1 LKINNLFV
9 LVFALVV
16 SSCADNKKSETLF
29 ERLSASYTG
38 IDFENTITTN
48 DSINIL
54 NYEYLYNGGG
64 VGVGDFNNDNLPDVF
79 FSANLTSG
87 KLYLNK
93 GALKFEDITSTS
105 GIDTSGKWTTGVSVI
120 DVNQDGYDDIYL
132 SVGGMGNKS
141 EFPNLLYINNGDLT
155 FTEAAAEYGLADQG
169 ESIQAVFFDYDLDGD
184 LDMYLLTGGGFE
196 NSAISVRAMQTN
208 GTARNTDRLYRND
221 YNDKLGHPVFTNV
234 SAEAGITFEGFGL
247 GVSVL
252 DANNDNWPDLYISN
266 DYLSRDYVYV
276 NQQDGTFKEKG
287 EAYFGHM
294 SHFSMGNDVADLD
307 NNGFTE
313 VITVDM
319 LPEDL
324 KRRKLM
330 SGANSYDLFQIALRY
345 GYGHQYM
352 RNMLQRNNGNG
363 TFSEI
368 GQFSGIDKTDWS
380 WAPLIADFDNDGL
393 NDLFIS
399 NGFGK
404 DITDMD
410 FVKFRENQG
419 SSFGG
424 GATLQKAVK
433 DCLVNRPAIKVA
445 NYSFKNQGNL
455 KFKKSTKEWG
465 FEDASVSSGA
475 VYADFD
481 NDGDLDLMV
490 SNINA
495 PAFVY
500 KNTLRDSLSAQTNY
514 LKINFKGTPKNPHAI
529 GAAVKIYTPGGQKL
543 RINQPVRGFQSS
555 VSTTLHFG
563 LNDATIIDSMI
574 INWPD
579 GKQSVKRAIAANQ
592 QITVSYN
599 DESYQPVSAE
609 SKPLYFRKDSTIQF
623 THKDRFYNDYATQP
637 LLMHNFSNQGPSLA
651 AGDLNGDGL
660 EDLFVGGSYGEASSI
675 LYQNEQGDF
684 ETVTL
689 PETALYEDTAALIF
703 DANNDGRQ
711 DLYITSGGSE
721 RYVDHKAYQDRFY
734 LNTVNGLE
742 LQVLPELLSSTAT
755 VAAGDFDKDGDL
767 DLFVGGRVV
776 PGKFPSAPQSFL
788 LKNTNGKFEDVTATY
803 GAILQH
809 IGMVTSAVFTDFNAD
824 GKQDLVLVGEFMPIT
839 FLENSGEKFV
849 DKTTDFGLQNT
860 TGLWNSLLATDIDKD
875 GDLDFIAGNMGQNTV
890 LHSKDNKPLKV
901 DYADFDNNGY
911 LDPIF
916 SKYEEGAYFP
926 LASLDQLSQQLPML
940 KKKLLYY
947 NSFAKASTQD
957 LLDLLKTPAKSLE
970 AAELRSVLIENTGN
984 TKFNLK
990 PLPQEVQLAPVNAML
1005 TTDLNNDGFV
1015 DLLLVGNNYG
1025 TEVNGG
1031 RYDASF
1037 GITLLN
1043 DQRGGFEV
1051 LPNKESGFLVKGDSK
1066 SIVKVS
1072 KGSSDMVVV
1081 GRNGESLATFI
1092 FLDTNTHNL
1101 NTK

>member
-1 LKINNLFV
+1 MKINNLFV

-79 FSANLTSG
+79 FSGNLTSG

-93 GALKFEDITSTS
+93 GALKFEDITSAS

-120 DVNQDGYDDIYL
+120 DVNQDGYDDVYL

-155 FTEAAAEYGLADQG
+155 FTEAAVEYGLADQG

-221 YNDKLGHPVFTNV
+221 YDDKLGHPVFTNV

-266 DYLSRDYVYV
+266 DYLSRDLLYV
-276 NQQDGTFKEKG
+276 NQQNGTFNEEG
-287 EAYFGHM
+287 LTYFGHM
-294 SHFSMGNDVADLD
+294 SHFSMGNDVADID
-307 NNGFTE
+307 NDGFTD

-330 SGANSYDLFQIALRY
+330 SGANSYDIFQIALRY

-352 RNMLQRNNGNG
+352 RNMLQHNNGDG
-363 TFSEI
+363 TYSEI
-368 GQFSGIDKTDWS
+368 GQFAGIDKTDWS
-380 WAPLIADFDNDGL
+380 WAPLLADFDNDGF
-393 NDLFIS
+393 NDLYIT

-410 FVKFRENQG
+410 FVKFRESKS
-419 SSFGG
+419 SSFGSG
-424 GATLQKAVK
+424 GQLQKAVK
-433 DCLVNRPAIKVA
+433 DCLTTRPAIKVA
-445 NYSFKNQGNL
+445 NYAFKNVDGRSFIKN
-455 KFKKSTKEWG
+455 TETWG
-465 FEDASVSSGA
+465 FEEASISSGA

-481 NDGDLDLMV
+481 NDGDLDLMA

-500 KNTLRDSLSAQTNY
+500 KNTLNDSLGLQTNY
-514 LKINFKGTPKNPHAI
+514 LKVDLQGSKNNLKGI
-529 GAAVKIYTPGGQKL
+529 GATVRVYSGSTEKI
-543 RINQPVRGFQSS
+543 RVNNPVRGFQST

-563 LNDATIIDSMI
+563 LKDHRTIDSLI
-574 INWPD
+574 VQWPD
-579 GKQSVKRAIAANQ
+579 GKQSVERNIKVNGLL
-592 QITVSYN
+592 TVSYN
-599 DESYQPVSAE
+599 DASYIPQATTDQATFLTRAE
-609 SKPLYFRKDSTIQF
+609 AIDFE
-623 THKDRFYNDYATQP
+623 HKDRFNNDYATQP
-637 LLMHNFSNQGPSLA
+637 LLMHKYSEQGPSLA
-651 AGDLNGDGL
+651 VGDLNGDGL
-660 EDLFVGGSYGEASSI
+660 EDVFIGGSYGENSTI
-675 LYQNEQGDF
+675 LYQQNDQSFKKQE
-684 ETVTL
+684 L
-689 PETALYEDTAALIF
+689 PETELFEDGEAVFF
-703 DANNDGRQ
+703 DANNDGKL
-711 DLYITSGGSE
+711 DLYVTSGGSE
-721 RYVDHKAYQDRFY
+721 RYAGHKAYQDRLYF
-734 LNTVNGLE
+734 NTASGFVA
-742 LQVLPELLSSTAT
+742 QPLPEMLMSTYT
-755 VAAGDFDKDGDL
+755 VAVADYDNDGFV
-767 DLFVGGRVV
+767 DLFLGGRVV
-776 PGKFPSAPQSFL
+776 PGKFPTAPESYI
-788 LKNTNGKFEDVTATY
+788 LKNNGGNFVDVTAEVCPFLKN
-803 GAILQH
+803 A
-809 IGMVTSAVFTDFNAD
+809 GMVTAATFSDYNKD
-824 GKQDLVLVGEFMPIT
+824 GNIDLILAGEFMPIT
-839 FLENSGEKFV
+839 VLENTGSTFQN
-849 DKTTDFGLQNT
+849 KTEALGLSKT
-860 TGLWNSLLATDIDKD
+860 TGLWNSIAVADFDND
-875 GDLDFIAGNMGQNTV
+875 GDTDFVAGNIGLNTV
-890 LHSKDNKPLKV
+890 LNSGQNKALKV

-911 LDPIF
+911 VDPIF

-926 LASLDQLSQQLPML
+926 IATLDQLTQQLPQL
-940 KKKLLYY
+940 KKNFLYY
-947 NSFAKASTQD
+947 HKFAQATTSE
-957 LLDLLKTPAKSLE
+957 LLQLLKTPFKTLE
-970 AAELRSVLIENTGN
+970 AKELRSIFIEQKDTGFEVL
-984 TKFNLK
+984 
-990 PLPQEVQLAPVNAML
+990 PLPNAVQLAPVNSIL
-1005 TTDLNNDGFV
+1005 VEDLNQDGFP
-1015 DLLLVGNNYG
+1015 DLLLLGNDFSA
-1025 TEVNGG
+1025 EVNGG

-1037 GITLLN
+1037 GTTLIN
-1043 DQRGGFEV
+1043 TKDGNFAEV
-1051 LPNKESGFLVKGDSK
+1051 SREKSGFKVAGDSK

-1072 KGSSDMVVV
+1072 TKDSNLILV
-1081 GRNGESLATFI
+1081 GRNGETLATFK
-1092 FLDTNTHNL
+1092 FENTKTHNL

>member
-1 LKINNLFV
+1 MKINNLFV

-79 FSANLTSG
+79 FSGNLTSG

-93 GALKFEDITSTS
+93 GALKFEDITSAS

-120 DVNQDGYDDIYL
+120 DVNQDGYDDVYL

-155 FTEAAAEYGLADQG
+155 FTEAAVEYGLADQG

-221 YNDKLGHPVFTNV
+221 YDDKLGHPVFTNV

-266 DYLSRDYVYV
+266 DYLSRDLLYV
-276 NQQDGTFKEKG
+276 NQQNGTFNEEG
-287 EAYFGHM
+287 LTYFGHM
-294 SHFSMGNDVADLD
+294 SHFSMGNDVADID
-307 NNGFTE
+307 NDGFTD

-330 SGANSYDLFQIALRY
+330 SGANSYDIFQIALRY

-352 RNMLQRNNGNG
+352 RNMLQHNNGDG
-363 TFSEI
+363 TYSEI
-368 GQFSGIDKTDWS
+368 GQFAGIDKTDWS
-380 WAPLIADFDNDGL
+380 WAPLLADFDNDGF
-393 NDLFIS
+393 NDLYIT

-410 FVKFRENQG
+410 FVKFRESKS
-419 SSFGG
+419 SSFGSG
-424 GATLQKAVK
+424 GQLQKAVK
-433 DCLVNRPAIKVA
+433 DCLTTRPAIKVA
-445 NYSFKNQGNL
+445 NYAFKNVDGRSFIKN
-455 KFKKSTKEWG
+455 TETWG
-465 FEDASVSSGA
+465 FEEASISSGA

-481 NDGDLDLMV
+481 NDGDLDLMA

-500 KNTLRDSLSAQTNY
+500 KNTLNDSLGLQTNY
-514 LKINFKGTPKNPHAI
+514 LKVDLQGSKNNLKGI
-529 GAAVKIYTPGGQKL
+529 GATVRVYSGSTEKI
-543 RINQPVRGFQSS
+543 RVNNPVRGFQST

-563 LNDATIIDSMI
+563 LKDHRTIDSLI
-574 INWPD
+574 VQWPD
-579 GKQSVKRAIAANQ
+579 GKQSVERNIKVNGLL
-592 QITVSYN
+592 TVSYN
-599 DESYQPVSAE
+599 DASYIPQATTDQATFLTRAE
-609 SKPLYFRKDSTIQF
+609 AIDFE
-623 THKDRFYNDYATQP
+623 HKDRFNNDYATQP
-637 LLMHNFSNQGPSLA
+637 LLMHKYSEQGPSLA
-651 AGDLNGDGL
+651 VGDLNGDGL
-660 EDLFVGGSYGEASSI
+660 EDVFIGGSYGENSTI
-675 LYQNEQGDF
+675 LYQQNDQSFKKQE
-684 ETVTL
+684 L
-689 PETALYEDTAALIF
+689 PETELFEDGEAVFF
-703 DANNDGRQ
+703 DANNDGKL
-711 DLYITSGGSE
+711 DLYVTSGGSE
-721 RYVDHKAYQDRFY
+721 RYAGHKAYQDRLYF
-734 LNTVNGLE
+734 NTASGFVA
-742 LQVLPELLSSTAT
+742 QPLPEMLTSTYT
-755 VAAGDFDKDGDL
+755 VAVADYDNDGFV
-767 DLFVGGRVV
+767 DLFLGGRVV
-776 PGKFPSAPQSFL
+776 PGKFPTAPESYI
-788 LKNTNGKFEDVTATY
+788 LKNNGGNFVDVTAEVCPFLKN
-803 GAILQH
+803 A
-809 IGMVTSAVFTDFNAD
+809 GMVTAATFSDYNKD
-824 GKQDLVLVGEFMPIT
+824 GNIDLILAGEFMPIT
-839 FLENSGEKFV
+839 VLENTGSTFQN
-849 DKTTDFGLQNT
+849 KTEALGLSKT
-860 TGLWNSLLATDIDKD
+860 TGLWNSIAVADFDND
-875 GDLDFIAGNMGQNTV
+875 GDTDFVAGNIGLNTV
-890 LHSKDNKPLKV
+890 LNSGQNKALKV

-911 LDPIF
+911 VDPIF

-926 LASLDQLSQQLPML
+926 IATLDQLTQQLPQL
-940 KKKLLYY
+940 KKNFLYY
-947 NSFAKASTQD
+947 HKFAQATTSE
-957 LLDLLKTPAKSLE
+957 LLQLLKTPFKTLE
-970 AAELRSVLIENTGN
+970 AKELRSIFIEQKDTGFEVL
-984 TKFNLK
+984 
-990 PLPQEVQLAPVNAML
+990 PLPNAVQLAPVNSIL
-1005 TTDLNNDGFV
+1005 VEDLNQDGFP
-1015 DLLLVGNNYG
+1015 DLLLLGNDFSA
-1025 TEVNGG
+1025 EVNGG

-1037 GITLLN
+1037 GTTLIN
-1043 DQRGGFEV
+1043 TKDGNFAEV
-1051 LPNKESGFLVKGDSK
+1051 SREKSGFKVAGDSK

-1072 KGSSDMVVV
+1072 TKDSNLILV
-1081 GRNGESLATFI
+1081 GRNGETLATFK
-1092 FLDTNTHNL
+1092 FENTKTHNL

>member
-64 VGVGDFNNDNLPDVF
+64 VGVGDFNKDNLPDVF
-79 FSANLTSG
+79 FSGNLTSG

-93 GALKFEDITSTS
+93 GALKFEDITSAS
-105 GIDTSGKWTTGVSVI
+105 GINTSGKWTTGVSVI
-120 DVNQDGYDDIYL
+120 DVNQDGYDDVYL

-221 YNDKLGHPVFTNV
+221 YNEKLGHPVFTNV

-266 DYLSRDYVYV
+266 DYLSRDLLYV
-276 NQQDGTFKEKG
+276 NQQNGTFNEEG
-287 EAYFGHM
+287 LTYFGHM
-294 SHFSMGNDVADLD
+294 SHFSMGNDVADID
-307 NNGFTE
+307 NDGFTD

-330 SGANSYDLFQIALRY
+330 SGANSYDIFQIALRY

-352 RNMLQRNNGNG
+352 RNMLQHNNGDG
-363 TFSEI
+363 TYSEI
-368 GQFSGIDKTDWS
+368 GQFAGIDKTDWS
-380 WAPLIADFDNDGL
+380 WAPLLADFDNDGF
-393 NDLFIS
+393 NDLYIT

-410 FVKFRENQG
+410 FVKFRESKS
-419 SSFGG
+419 SSFGSG
-424 GATLQKAVK
+424 GELQKAVK
-433 DCLVNRPAIKVA
+433 DCLTTRPAIKVA
-445 NYSFKNQGNL
+445 NYAFKNVDGQS
-455 KFKKSTKEWG
+455 FTKNIEAWG
-465 FEDASVSSGA
+465 FEEASISSGA

-481 NDGDLDLMV
+481 NDGDLDLMA

-500 KNTLRDSLSAQTNY
+500 KNTLNDSLGLQTNY
-514 LKINFKGTPKNPHAI
+514 LKVDLQGSKNNLKGI
-529 GAAVKIYTPGGQKL
+529 GATVRVYSGSTE
-543 RINQPVRGFQSS
+543 RIRVNNPVRGFQST

-563 LNDATIIDSMI
+563 LKDHRTIDSLI
-574 INWPD
+574 VQWPD
-579 GKQSVKRAIAANQ
+579 GKKSIERNIKVNGLL
-592 QITVSYN
+592 TVSY
-599 DESYQPVSAE
+599 DEANYIPQDTTDQASFLTRVEAIDYE
-609 SKPLYFRKDSTIQF
+609 
-623 THKDRFYNDYATQP
+623 HKDRFNNDYATQP
-637 LLMHNFSNQGPSLA
+637 LLMHKYSEQGPSLA
-651 AGDLNGDGL
+651 VGDLNGDGL
-660 EDLFVGGSYGEASSI
+660 EDVFIGGSYGENSTI
-675 LYQNEQGDF
+675 LYQQKDYTFKKQE
-684 ETVTL
+684 L
-689 PETALYEDTAALIF
+689 PETELFEDGEAVIF
-703 DANNDGRQ
+703 DANNDGKL
-711 DLYITSGGSE
+711 DLYVTSGGSE
-721 RYVDHKAYQDRFY
+721 RYAGHKAYQDRLYF
-734 LNTVNGLE
+734 NTASGFVA
-742 LQVLPELLSSTAT
+742 QPLPEMLTSTYA
-755 VAAGDFDKDGDL
+755 VAAADFDNDGFV

-776 PGKFPSAPQSFL
+776 PGKFPTTPESYI
-788 LKNTNGKFEDVTATY
+788 LKNKGGNFVDVTAEVCPL
-803 GAILQH
+803 LQNA
-809 IGMVTSAVFTDFNAD
+809 GMVTDAAFSDYNKD
-824 GKQDLVLVGEFMPIT
+824 GNIDLILAGEFMPIT
-839 FLENSGEKFV
+839 VLENTGSTFENR
-849 DKTTDFGLQNT
+849 TETLGLSET
-860 TGLWNSLLATDIDKD
+860 TGLWNSIAVADFDND
-875 GDLDFIAGNMGQNTV
+875 GDTDFVAGNIGLNTV
-890 LHSKDNKPLKV
+890 LNSGQNKALKV

-911 LDPIF
+911 VDPIF

-926 LASLDQLSQQLPML
+926 IATLDQLTQQLPQL
-940 KKKLLYY
+940 KKNFLYY
-947 NSFAKASTQD
+947 HKFAQATTSE
-957 LLDLLKTPAKSLE
+957 LLQLLKTPFKTLE
-970 AAELRSVLIENTGN
+970 AKELRSIFIEQKDTGFEVL
-984 TKFNLK
+984 
-990 PLPQEVQLAPVNAML
+990 PLPNAVQLAPVNSIL
-1005 TTDLNNDGFV
+1005 VEDLNQDGFP
-1015 DLLLVGNNYG
+1015 DLLLVGNDYSA
-1025 TEVNGG
+1025 EVNGG

-1037 GITLLN
+1037 GTTLIN
-1043 DQRGGFEV
+1043 TKDGNFTEV
-1051 LPNKESGFLVKGDSK
+1051 SREKSGFTVAGDSK

-1072 KGSSDMVVV
+1072 TKDSNLILV
-1081 GRNGESLATFI
+1081 GRNGETLATFK
-1092 FLDTNTHNL
+1092 FKNTNTHNL

>member
-79 FSANLTSG
+79 FSGNLTSG

-93 GALKFEDITSTS
+93 GALKFEDITSAS

-120 DVNQDGYDDIYL
+120 DVNQDGYDDVYL

-155 FTEAAAEYGLADQG
+155 FTEAAVEYGLADQG

-221 YNDKLGHPVFTNV
+221 YDDKLGHPVFTNV

-266 DYLSRDYVYV
+266 DYLSRDLLYV
-276 NQQDGTFKEKG
+276 NQQNGTFNEEG
-287 EAYFGHM
+287 LTYFGHM
-294 SHFSMGNDVADLD
+294 SHFSMGNDVADID
-307 NNGFTE
+307 NDGFTD

-330 SGANSYDLFQIALRY
+330 SGANSYDIFQIALRY

-352 RNMLQRNNGNG
+352 RNMLQHNNGDG
-363 TFSEI
+363 TYSEI
-368 GQFSGIDKTDWS
+368 GQFAGIDKTDWS
-380 WAPLIADFDNDGL
+380 WAPLLADFDNDGF
-393 NDLFIS
+393 NDLYIT

-410 FVKFRENQG
+410 FVKFRESKS
-419 SSFGG
+419 SSFGSG
-424 GATLQKAVK
+424 GQLQKAVK
-433 DCLVNRPAIKVA
+433 DCLTTRPAIKVA
-445 NYSFKNQGNL
+445 NYAFKNVDGRSFIKN
-455 KFKKSTKEWG
+455 TETWG
-465 FEDASVSSGA
+465 FEEASISSGA

-481 NDGDLDLMV
+481 NDGDLDLMA

-500 KNTLRDSLSAQTNY
+500 KNTLNDSLGLQTNY
-514 LKINFKGTPKNPHAI
+514 LKVDLQGSKNNLKGI
-529 GAAVKIYTPGGQKL
+529 GATVRVYSGSTEKI
-543 RINQPVRGFQSS
+543 RVNNPVRGFQST

-563 LNDATIIDSMI
+563 LKDHRTIDSLI
-574 INWPD
+574 VQWPD
-579 GKQSVKRAIAANQ
+579 GKQSVERNIKVNGLL
-592 QITVSYN
+592 TVSYN
-599 DESYQPVSAE
+599 DASYIPQATTDQATFLTRAE
-609 SKPLYFRKDSTIQF
+609 AIDFE
-623 THKDRFYNDYATQP
+623 HKDRFNNDYATQP
-637 LLMHNFSNQGPSLA
+637 LLMHKYSEQGPSLA
-651 AGDLNGDGL
+651 VGDLNGDGL
-660 EDLFVGGSYGEASSI
+660 EDVFIGGSYGENSTI
-675 LYQNEQGDF
+675 LYQQNDQSFKKQE
-684 ETVTL
+684 L
-689 PETALYEDTAALIF
+689 PETELFEDGEAVFF
-703 DANNDGRQ
+703 DANNDGKL
-711 DLYITSGGSE
+711 DLYVTSGGSE
-721 RYVDHKAYQDRFY
+721 RYAGHKAYQDRLYF
-734 LNTVNGLE
+734 NTASGFVA
-742 LQVLPELLSSTAT
+742 QPLPEMLMSTYT
-755 VAAGDFDKDGDL
+755 VAVADYDNDGFV
-767 DLFVGGRVV
+767 DLFLGGRVV
-776 PGKFPSAPQSFL
+776 PGKFPTAPESYI
-788 LKNTNGKFEDVTATY
+788 LKNNGGNFVDVTAEVCPFLKN
-803 GAILQH
+803 A
-809 IGMVTSAVFTDFNAD
+809 GMVTAATFSDYNKD
-824 GKQDLVLVGEFMPIT
+824 GNIDLILAGEFMPIT
-839 FLENSGEKFV
+839 VLENTGSTFQN
-849 DKTTDFGLQNT
+849 KTEALGLSKT
-860 TGLWNSLLATDIDKD
+860 TGLWNSIAVADFDND
-875 GDLDFIAGNMGQNTV
+875 GDTDFVAGNIGLNTV
-890 LHSKDNKPLKV
+890 LNSGQNKALKV

-911 LDPIF
+911 VDPIF

-926 LASLDQLSQQLPML
+926 IATLDQLTQQLPQL
-940 KKKLLYY
+940 KKNFLYY
-947 NSFAKASTQD
+947 HKFAQATTSE
-957 LLDLLKTPAKSLE
+957 LLQLLKTPFKTLE
-970 AAELRSVLIENTGN
+970 AKELRSIFIEQKDTGFEVL
-984 TKFNLK
+984 
-990 PLPQEVQLAPVNAML
+990 PLPNAVQLAPVNSIL
-1005 TTDLNNDGFV
+1005 VEDLNQDGFP
-1015 DLLLVGNNYG
+1015 DLLLLGNDFSA
-1025 TEVNGG
+1025 EVNGG

-1037 GITLLN
+1037 GTTLIN
-1043 DQRGGFEV
+1043 TKDGNFAEV
-1051 LPNKESGFLVKGDSK
+1051 SREKSGFKVAGDSK

-1072 KGSSDMVVV
+1072 TKDSNLILV
-1081 GRNGESLATFI
+1081 GRNGETLATFK
-1092 FLDTNTHNL
+1092 FENTKTHNL